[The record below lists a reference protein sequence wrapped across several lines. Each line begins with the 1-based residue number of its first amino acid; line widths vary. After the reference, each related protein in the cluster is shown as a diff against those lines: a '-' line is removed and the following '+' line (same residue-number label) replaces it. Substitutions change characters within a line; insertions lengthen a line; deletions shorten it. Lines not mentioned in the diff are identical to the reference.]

1 MSKIYI
7 YNKNTHVLHIE
18 GCCTHAKRTSAKLPH
33 IIYFN
38 SEDEALAYDGRSVG
52 LCKICQKKRENLE
65 NTK

>member
-18 GCCTHAKRTSAKLPH
+18 GCCTYAKRTSAKLPH

-38 SEDEALAYDGRSVG
+38 SEYEALAFDG
-52 LCKICQKKRENLE
+52 
-65 NTK
+65 